1 MNKHDRDN
9 YLFLMSLTPEQFD
22 EWFMTIDEDDVQY
35 AMELI
40 QMARSEIAEQ
50 LASLFDDVV
59 ELSDA
64 RDVLGKFTLNGLK

>member
-9 YLFLMSLTPEQFD
+9 YIFLMSLSPQQFD

-40 QMARSEIAEQ
+40 QMARLEIAEQ
-50 LASLFDDVV
+50 MATLLDDVQDV
-59 ELSDA
+59 SDA
-64 RDVLGKFTLNGLK
+64 SKLLKRFTLKGE

>member
-22 EWFMTIDEDDVQY
+22 EWFMTIDEDDVKY

-64 RDVLGKFTLNGLK
+64 RDVLDKFTLNGIK